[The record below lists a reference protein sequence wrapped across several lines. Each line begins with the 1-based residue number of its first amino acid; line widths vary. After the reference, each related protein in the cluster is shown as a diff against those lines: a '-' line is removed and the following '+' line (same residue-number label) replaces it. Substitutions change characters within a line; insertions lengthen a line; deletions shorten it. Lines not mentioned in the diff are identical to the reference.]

1 MYRPQDQ
8 TKQNVWI
15 TVEVA
20 QTRSSIHRWEVC
32 LITWPQTHG
41 SQPSVTQLDLRD
53 VQILENPPILA
64 RYFAFQYTKY
74 PETQV
79 VLYWFETSIFMTNNT
94 AEQKHVKI
102 SLIAYP
108 DTPQEIA
115 EAENQLLPFARAIV
129 NYW

>member
-1 MYRPQDQ
+1 
-8 TKQNVWI
+8 
-15 TVEVA
+15 
-20 QTRSSIHRWEVC
+20 
-32 LITWPQTHG
+32 
-41 SQPSVTQLDLRD
+41 VTQLDLRD